1 MTVNLSRLSHWQQVT
16 YGAALM
22 ERMLPNLY
30 MFHEV
35 TDFGDP
41 KLLRNQLN
49 LIWQWLDKK
58 QSCKINY
65 NAQLAKLEPLIPDP
79 EAFDSFGV
87 FPAIDVTMAMISLLQ
102 GMQDKE
108 LENFENVAQLSLNA
122 VNFYCELELSEQED
136 ISEGQLASAIDEH
149 PLMQW
154 ELATQQQLFDYI
166 ASAAETKATCQEAKD
181 LVLEEGM
188 SNLGIEI
195 S

>member
-87 FPAIDVTMAMISLLQ
+87 VKGGYLTLIRILKCHPFHPGGYDPVINSSTEELPPTINNNQ
-102 GMQDKE
+102 GE
-108 LENFENVAQLSLNA
+108 
-122 VNFYCELELSEQED
+122 
-136 ISEGQLASAIDEH
+136 
-149 PLMQW
+149 
-154 ELATQQQLFDYI
+154 
-166 ASAAETKATCQEAKD
+166 
-181 LVLEEGM
+181 
-188 SNLGIEI
+188 
-195 S
+195 

>member
-1 MTVNLSRLSHWQQVT
+1 MTIDISRFSHWQQIA
-16 YGAALM
+16 YSAALL
-22 ERMLPNLY
+22 ERMLPNLV

-35 TDFGDP
+35 TEFGEP

-49 LIWQWLDKK
+49 LVWQWLDKK

-79 EAFDSFGV
+79 EQFDSFGV
-87 FPAIDVTMAMISLLQ
+87 FPAIDVTMAVLSLLQ

-108 LENFENVAQLSLNA
+108 LENFESVAQLSLNS
-122 VNFYCELELSEQED
+122 VNFYCELELSEQGELTEQALD
-136 ISEGQLASAIDEH
+136 EAIAQH

-154 ELATQQQLFDYI
+154 EQDTQAQLFDFI
-166 ASAAETKATCQEAKD
+166 NQAPETKETCQKAKA

-195 S
+195 

>member
-1 MTVNLSRLSHWQQVT
+1 MTIEISRFSHWQQIT
-16 YGAALM
+16 YSAALL
-22 ERMLPNLY
+22 ERMLPNLI

-35 TDFGDP
+35 TEFGDP

-49 LIWQWLDKK
+49 LVWQWLDKK

-79 EAFDSFGV
+79 EQFDSFGV
-87 FPAIDVTMAMISLLQ
+87 FPAIDVTMAMLSLLQ

-108 LENFENVAQLSLNA
+108 LENFENVAQLSLNS
-122 VNFYCELELSEQED
+122 VNFYCELELSEQEGLTEQALD
-136 ISEGQLASAIDEH
+136 EAIAQH

-154 ELATQQQLFDYI
+154 EQDTQQQLFDFLI
-166 ASAAETKATCQEAKD
+166 NAPETKETCQKAKG

-195 S
+195 